1 MSVKLCFYKK
11 IRTKMYLCYIVYKAE
26 NLVEPYMNLSQHKFN
41 VPYYWLIYLI
51 MVCIGWDVLYDMQI
65 LDMSNICQL
74 Y

>member
-1 MSVKLCFYKK
+1 
-11 IRTKMYLCYIVYKAE
+11 MYLCYIVYKAE
-26 NLVEPYMNLSQHKFN
+26 NLVQQYMYLCLHKFN